1 MNTRSKARL
10 AVPVSSTLGG
20 GTTFRMQGP
29 SRGVKRRNTTTANA
43 TTKRPRRQRTVT
55 GTRRQRETPY
65 PDGRSVRPRTL
76 NGSSR
81 MNWQSTK
88 RSGGTKRQTESPNNV
103 SKRRVGAIRLKYLQA
118 LNALHDQYMR
128 DLNKAMG
135 GFRVSKRRRG

>member
-1 MNTRSKARL
+1 MNTRSKARR
-10 AVPVSSTLGG
+10 AVPVSSSTLGG

-29 SRGVKRRNTTTANA
+29 SRGVKRSNTTVGSASNA

-65 PDGRSVRPRTL
+65 PDGRSVRPRT
-76 NGSSR
+76 R

-88 RSGGTKRQTESPNNV
+88 RSGGGTKRQTESPNNV
-103 SKRRVGAIRLKYLQA
+103 SRRRVGAIRLKYLQA

-135 GFRVSKRRRG
+135 GLRVSKRRR